1 MWISVKMKM
10 FFWCYMKKKQV
21 FSFKIPGP
29 ARILVPILPTLAP
42 DFLRPESY
50 RSAASNIYMLTCN
63 TINIMFSYNDIIM
76 MHINIVMSH
85 VDVNT
90 SPKHIML
97 HVDKIHLAWRGQK
110 YATIR
115 IYHRIRSIS
124 KAGLRG
130 GGDLHRVIRKKSGIV
145 EPTPK

>member
-1 MWISVKMKM
+1 MY
-10 FFWCYMKKKQV
+10 FWCYTRKIPV

-29 ARILVPILPTLAP
+29 SRVLHVVPILPTLAP

-97 HVDKIHLAWRGQK
+97 HVDKIHLAWRGWRGQK

-145 EPTPK
+145 EPSPK